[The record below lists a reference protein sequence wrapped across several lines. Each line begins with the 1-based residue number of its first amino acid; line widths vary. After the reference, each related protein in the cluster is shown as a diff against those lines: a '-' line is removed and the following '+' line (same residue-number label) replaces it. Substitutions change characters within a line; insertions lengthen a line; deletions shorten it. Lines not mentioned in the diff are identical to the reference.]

1 MNVNIK
7 KIFLF
12 ISIVILST
20 ICLQVYWNY
29 KNYLTNKN
37 RLFNE
42 IQIAYDK
49 ALEIY
54 FTEQS
59 KKDVI
64 SFFSTDKDL
73 KSKDFIIT
81 IKKKYY

>member
-29 KNYLTNKN
+29 KNYITNKN

-73 KSKDFIIT
+73 KSKDFNFLNQNR
-81 IKKKYY
+81 